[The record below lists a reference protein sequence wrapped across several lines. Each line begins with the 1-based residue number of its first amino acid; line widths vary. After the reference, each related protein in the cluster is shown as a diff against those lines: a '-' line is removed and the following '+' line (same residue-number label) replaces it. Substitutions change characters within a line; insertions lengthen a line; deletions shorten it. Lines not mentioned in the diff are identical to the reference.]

1 MEYLYYIQYIYRF
14 PIWEFNTYDKYY
26 PSPPPQIQEECLAL
40 EYTPSPPKNSISI
53 YLSNLFLSYLI

>member
-1 MEYLYYIQYIYRF
+1 MQMEYLYYIQYIYRF

-40 EYTPSPPKNSISI
+40 EYTPSPKKK
-53 YLSNLFLSYLI
+53 